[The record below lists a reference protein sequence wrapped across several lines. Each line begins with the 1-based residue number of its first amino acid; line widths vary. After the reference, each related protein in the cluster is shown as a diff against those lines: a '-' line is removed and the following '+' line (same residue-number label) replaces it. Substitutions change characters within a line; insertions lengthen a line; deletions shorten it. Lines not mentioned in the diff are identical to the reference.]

1 MPLDGGPVTAG
12 GTQQNN
18 MPDEA
23 IENTSTVCNVIKVIL
38 NE

>member
-1 MPLDGGPVTAG
+1 MGGPVTAG

-18 MPDEA
+18 VPDETT
-23 IENTSTVCNVIKVIL
+23 ENTSTVCNMIKVIL